1 MKPSYFAVALAL
13 LIAYAA
19 YPFADVA
26 AQAAAQASARQS
38 TAYTVTVGN
47 LNRTYYLYVPSNA
60 SKDRPSPL
68 VLMFHGGGGMPAYA
82 EKDSKFS
89 ELAEREGFLV
99 AYPQGFEKSWND
111 GRGDTAVAAQRD
123 NIDDVAFV
131 GALIDDISKHH
142 NVDSKRVYATGISNG
157 AMFSHYLAAKL
168 SSRIAAIAP
177 VVGGMPEPLV
187 KVFNPEGA
195 ISVLIFNGTA
205 DPLVPYQGG
214 DITAFGKT
222 RGRIISTD
230 GAAKKWATQARCD
243 RDPIQQDVIDKNPND
258 QCIVKKIS
266 YGNCQGGAEVIVY
279 RMEGG
284 GHTWPNGAQY
294 LPERLI
300 GPVCRE
306 LNGSELI
313 WDFFKRHAKP

>member
-60 SKDRPSPL
+60 SKDRPTPL

-111 GRGDTAVAAQRD
+111 GRGDSAVAAQRD

-131 GALIDDISKHH
+131 AALIDDIGKRH

-168 SSRIAAIAP
+168 SAQIAAIAP
-177 VVGGMPEPLV
+177 VVGGMPEPLE
-187 KVFNPEGA
+187 KVFNPESA

-214 DITAFGKT
+214 DITAFGKK

-230 GAAKKWATQARCD
+230 GAAKKWATQAHCD
-243 RDPIQQDVIDKNPND
+243 R
-258 QCIVKKIS
+258 S
-266 YGNCQGGAEVIVY
+266 
-279 RMEGG
+279 
-284 GHTWPNGAQY
+284 
-294 LPERLI
+294 
-300 GPVCRE
+300 
-306 LNGSELI
+306 
-313 WDFFKRHAKP
+313 